1 MGTKNSSFTEE
12 QVSRNLRIMFGSN
25 EFTIPQVIRFLC
37 LKSDHVR
44 ILPSRDWVWC
54 SLPQWSN
61 QPDQYSVTISG
72 KSSLSASTLSKS
84 WCPWLM
90 SWKLTVGSASVKH
103 ERSVYNR
110 LWQPMTAEWQDLSR
124 CIHHYKSEIFWIIS
138 VLRGW
143 DRIMSYRLCS

>member
-1 MGTKNSSFTEE
+1 M
-12 QVSRNLRIMFGSN
+12 
-25 EFTIPQVIRFLC
+25 C
-37 LKSDHVR
+37 LKSDHVW
-44 ILPSRDWVWC
+44 ILPSRGWVWC

-61 QPDQYSVTISG
+61 QPDQYSVTING
-72 KSSLSASTLSKS
+72 KSSLSASTFSKS

-124 CIHHYKSEIFWIIS
+124 CTSLQEWDILDYFCFERLRQNYELQTLFLTAYGNSIRHLHH
-138 VLRGW
+138 RTC
-143 DRIMSYRLCS
+143 R